1 MKVEVWYAVDE
12 DGGQYLFTSK
22 PKRYV
27 EGDSNYWIN
36 LNCPNE
42 DKFDYNNCMFS
53 YNTFAGNF
61 NYTQISEEDRIQLN
75 IPMISWKN
83 EPIKIKL
90 DIQAMV
96 INQ

>member
-36 LNCPNE
+36 LNYPNE
-42 DKFDYNNCMFS
+42 DE
-53 YNTFAGNF
+53 FAGNF

-83 EPIKIKL
+83 ESIKIEL

>member
-42 DKFDYNNCMFS
+42 DE
-53 YNTFAGNF
+53 FAGKF
-61 NYTQISEEDRIQLN
+61 
-75 IPMISWKN
+75 
-83 EPIKIKL
+83 
-90 DIQAMV
+90 
-96 INQ
+96 

>member
-36 LNCPNE
+36 SNRPNE
-42 DKFDYNNCMFS
+42 DE
-53 YNTFAGNF
+53 FAGNL
-61 NYTQISEEDRIQLN
+61 NCTQISEEDRIQLN

-83 EPIKIKL
+83 EPIKIEL

>member
-36 LNCPNE
+36 FNCPNE
-42 DKFDYNNCMFS
+42 DE
-53 YNTFAGNF
+53 FAGNF

-83 EPIKIKL
+83 EPIKIEL
-90 DIQAMV
+90 DIQVMV

>member
-27 EGDSNYWIN
+27 E
-36 LNCPNE
+36 
-42 DKFDYNNCMFS
+42 
-53 YNTFAGNF
+53 
-61 NYTQISEEDRIQLN
+61 
-75 IPMISWKN
+75 N
-83 EPIKIKL
+83 EPIKIEL

>member
-1 MKVEVWYAVDE
+1 MK
-12 DGGQYLFTSK
+12 
-22 PKRYV
+22 
-27 EGDSNYWIN
+27 
-36 LNCPNE
+36 E
-42 DKFDYNNCMFS
+42 DK
-53 YNTFAGNF
+53 FAGNF

-83 EPIKIKL
+83 EPIKIEL

>member
-42 DKFDYNNCMFS
+42 D
-53 YNTFAGNF
+53 
-61 NYTQISEEDRIQLN
+61 TQISEEDRIQLN

-83 EPIKIKL
+83 EPIKIEL

>member
-12 DGGQYLFTSK
+12 GGGQYLFTSK

-36 LNCPNE
+36 SNCPNE
-42 DKFDYNNCMFS
+42 DE
-53 YNTFAGNF
+53 FAGNF
-61 NYTQISEEDRIQLN
+61 NYTQISEKDRIQLN

-83 EPIKIKL
+83 EPIKIEL
-90 DIQAMV
+90 DIQVMV

>member
-22 PKRYV
+22 PKR
-27 EGDSNYWIN
+27 
-36 LNCPNE
+36 
-42 DKFDYNNCMFS
+42 
-53 YNTFAGNF
+53 
-61 NYTQISEEDRIQLN
+61 EDRIQLN

-83 EPIKIKL
+83 EPIKIEL

>member
-36 LNCPNE
+36 LNCPMRMSLQE
-42 DKFDYNNCMFS
+42 ILIIRRYLKKIEYN
-53 YNTFAGNF
+53 
-61 NYTQISEEDRIQLN
+61 
-75 IPMISWKN
+75 
-83 EPIKIKL
+83 
-90 DIQAMV
+90 
-96 INQ
+96 

>member
-36 LNCPNE
+36 LNCP
-42 DKFDYNNCMFS
+42 
-53 YNTFAGNF
+53 
-61 NYTQISEEDRIQLN
+61 
-75 IPMISWKN
+75 MISWKN
-83 EPIKIKL
+83 EPIKIEL

>member
-42 DKFDYNNCMFS
+42 DE
-53 YNTFAGNF
+53 FAGNF
-61 NYTQISEEDRIQLN
+61 NYTQISWEE
-75 IPMISWKN
+75 
-83 EPIKIKL
+83 EPIKIEL

-96 INQ
+96 IDQ

>member
-36 LNCPNE
+36 LNYPNE
-42 DKFDYNNCMFS
+42 DEFV
-53 YNTFAGNF
+53 GNF
-61 NYTQISEEDRIQLN
+61 NYTQISEKDRIRLN
-75 IPMISWKN
+75 IPTISWED

>member
-27 EGDSNYWIN
+27 ESDSNYWIN
-36 LNCPNE
+36 LNRPNE
-42 DKFDYNNCMFS
+42 DE
-53 YNTFAGNF
+53 FAGNF
-61 NYTQISEEDRIQLN
+61 NCTQISEEDRIQLN

-83 EPIKIKL
+83 EPIKIEL